1 MTVESLALLLVVF
14 LPVIGAVVVAILGP
28 DRKTLIR
35 WLSLGTSLVVLVLSL
50 LLTGAFLQLD
60 RSDLL
65 ASSSA
70 PADGAGEGSVAVM
83 RPEFVPGASPDDPSA
98 TTWNWVELG
107 AGKIQFYLGVDG
119 ISIWLVFLTAVLF
132 PATVL
137 ISWNIEE
144 RVNEYFAWLLTLK
157 TAMLGVFVS
166 FDIVLFYIFFEATLI
181 PLFFLIGIWGGPER
195 RYAARKFFI
204 YTFVGSVLTLVG
216 VVAAVLACY
225 DRTGILTFSIPR
237 LAAVVQDQV
246 ASADPQVRA
255 YWHGFQ
261 ALVFALLAVG
271 FAVKVPLVPLHT
283 WLPLAHVEA
292 PTAGS
297 VDLAGVLLKIGSY
310 GFLRLCI
317 PLAPDAS
324 LHYGLPI
331 LTALAVTGII
341 YGAFCAY
348 SQDDVK
354 RLVAY
359 SSISHLGLVMLGMFS
374 LTTIGLA
381 GSLMQMVNHGLTT
394 GGLFLLVGMI
404 YDRYHTRKLSDF
416 GGMMSVMPRFGVFLM
431 LIALASVGLP
441 GLNGFVGEV
450 LCLFGVAELTWKHG
464 HSPWL
469 LVLAVTG
476 LIWGAWYTF
485 TMLRK
490 LLMGPVKE
498 PGGNASGEH
507 GGLTSPARDTTTLAA
522 RHAEHGGLMSP
533 ARETMTLAARSNDL
547 QMREVLC
554 LVPIAILCVVLGVYP
569 RPVLRSAEPDI
580 SIVADYAAKA
590 RQRAMLSGTASE
602 HFPTTVPGSEG
613 NR

>member
-1 MTVESLALLLVVF
+1 MAALGPQRKTWIRWISLAV
-14 LPVIGAVVVAILGP
+14 
-28 DRKTLIR
+28 
-35 WLSLGTSLVVLVLSL
+35 SLVVLAMALWLAAS
-50 LLTGAFLQLD
+50 FLALD
-60 RSDLL
+60 RSPTPLG
-65 ASSSA
+65 AAGPAA
-70 PADGAGEGSVAVM
+70 PGLTFT
-83 RPEFVPGASPDDPSA
+83 PLFVPGQSPDDPHA
-98 TTWNWVELG
+98 TTWDWVDLG
-107 AGKIQFYLGVDG
+107 PGKIQFYLGLDG
-119 ISIWLVFLTAVLF
+119 ISVWLVALTAVLF

-137 ISWNIEE
+137 ISWNVEE
-144 RVNEYFAWLLTLK
+144 RVNEYFAWLLALK
-157 TAMLGVFVS
+157 TAMLGVFVA

-216 VVAAVLACY
+216 VIAVVLACY

-237 LAAVVQDQV
+237 LVAIVQEQV
-246 ASADPQVRA
+246 GSADPQVRA
-255 YWHGFQ
+255 YWQNVQ
-261 ALVFALLAVG
+261 AVVFTLLTVG

-324 LHYGLPI
+324 LAYGLPI
-331 LTALAVTGII
+331 LSALAVTGIL

-354 RLVAY
+354 RLIAY

-381 GSLMQMVNHGLTT
+381 GSLMQMINHGLTT
-394 GGLFLLVGMI
+394 GGLFLLIGML

-416 GGMMSVMPRFGVFLM
+416 GGLLSTMPWFGGFLM

-464 HSPWL
+464 HGLWL
-469 LVLAVTG
+469 LILATSGV
-476 LIWGAWYTF
+476 IWGAWYTF
-485 TMLRK
+485 TVLRR

-498 PGGNASGEH
+498 PGQTGE
-507 GGLTSPARDTTTLAA
+507 LTHSARQSVHEKDLGVREIALLA
-522 RHAEHGGLMSP
+522 
-533 ARETMTLAARSNDL
+533 
-547 QMREVLC
+547 
-554 LVPIAILCVVLGVYP
+554 PIAVLCVVLGVYP
-569 RPVLRSAEPDI
+569 QPVLRSAEPDLAV
-580 SIVADYAAKA
+580 VAAHAAKA
-590 RQRAMLSGTASE
+590 RERAATWNLLTHGKPLA
-602 HFPTTVPGSEG
+602 HLAEG
-613 NR
+613 QQPAEDPANRNSHPNTSR

>member
-1 MTVESLALLLVVF
+1 MTGMNYALLFLVL
-14 LPVIGAVVVAILGP
+14 LPVIGAVVVAALGP
-28 DRKTLIR
+28 ERKTLIR
-35 WLSLGTSLVVLVLSL
+35 WISLGISLVVLLLAL
-50 LLTGAFLQLD
+50 LLTAGFLHLD
-60 RSDLL
+60 RTDLAL
-65 ASSSA
+65 AAQSA
-70 PADGAGEGSVAVM
+70 GKGEGAVPSM
-83 RPEFVPGASPDDPSA
+83 RPEFVPGALPDDPSS
-98 TTWNWVELG
+98 TRWDWVEIG
-107 AGKIQFYLGVDG
+107 SGTIQFYLGIDG

-132 PATVL
+132 PATIL
-137 ISWNIEE
+137 ISWNVEE
-144 RVNEYFAWLLTLK
+144 RINEYFAWLLTLK

-216 VVAAVLACY
+216 VVAVVLACY
-225 DRTGILTFSIPR
+225 DRTGLLTFSIPR
-237 LAAVVQDQV
+237 LAAIVQEQV
-246 ASADPQVRA
+246 ASPDPQVRS
-255 YWHGFQ
+255 YWQSVQ
-261 ALVFALLAVG
+261 AVVFTLLTVG

-324 LHYGLPI
+324 IQYGMPVLAALSVVGI
-331 LTALAVTGII
+331 L

-394 GGLFLLVGMI
+394 GGLFLLVGML

-416 GGMMSVMPRFGVFLM
+416 GGIMSRMPRFGVFLM

-464 HSPWL
+464 YSPWP
-469 LVLAVTG
+469 LVLAATG

-490 LLMGPVKE
+490 LLMGPLKE
-498 PGGNASGEH
+498 PGQHATE
-507 GGLTSPARDTTTLAA
+507 GLTAAA
-522 RHAEHGGLMSP
+522 RHAGEQSP
-533 ARETMTLAARSNDL
+533 SANSGDLVPREIVTLAPIA
-547 QMREVLC
+547 VLC
-554 LVPIAILCVVLGVYP
+554 VALGVYP
-569 RPVLRSAEPDI
+569 QPVLRSAEPDI
-580 SIVADYAAKA
+580 SIVAAYAAKA
-590 RQRAMLSGTASE
+590 RDRVTPLSMAQKGTSV
-602 HFPTTVPGSEG
+602 TVQESVR